1 MINIRLR
8 KLEKEQQSTFKN
20 GSKKKK
26 EKQKQRL
33 IK

>member
-20 GSKKKK
+20 GSRKKK
-26 EKQKQRL
+26 EKQK
-33 IK
+33 